1 MFDEQ
6 MRLLLAFKEILVYNV
21 IVSLQG
27 APLTLQ
33 RDVLIPIHF
42 EKISRF

>member
-6 MRLLLAFKEILVYNV
+6 LNKILDFKELLVYNAP
-21 IVSLQG
+21 VSLQG

-33 RDVLIPIHF
+33 RDVLII
-42 EKISRF
+42 IMGL